1 MLGFVMHPDTSIA
14 RTRLPLRAGFRPE
27 LQALRA
33 LAVAVVVIYHLWPAY
48 LPGGYVGV
56 DVFFAISGYLM
67 TAHIVRGIMDNRG
80 FTLRS
85 FYVRRIRRLLPASL
99 LVLLVVG
106 VLTLIFS
113 SPISWIETGKH
124 IVSSAFYVENWAL
137 LLNSVDYLGAGS
149 GTIPTQHFWSLS
161 VEEQFYLVWPIL
173 LIAGLALARRRR
185 WSPIATLSVAIAV
198 VGVASL
204 AYSVAAT
211 AFDQPTAYFNTLTRI
226 WEFAAG
232 GALALALPRLRI
244 PHVLSLALT
253 WLGLLVI
260 AVSSLVYTDLS
271 PFPGWIALVPVVAT
285 LAVITGG
292 DEGGRG
298 SAMPL
303 LRWRPVQFLGDISY
317 SVYLWHWPL
326 IVLLPDI
333 LDRPVDGPAKVGILV
348 ASIILAW
355 LSKKYVEDPFRADG
369 GQGPGRVGRSGSH
382 LPVFA
387 AAAAGMVIVSLVGGA
402 GWASAQGRV
411 ASAEASLA
419 ALPPIDTMACFG
431 APDLVGDCGS
441 EPDLPDAVYPD
452 PLIARQDTGSSGC
465 QQSSTV
471 ADVLSCEFGNRES
484 PALRVALAGDSHA
497 GQWLAAMRGA
507 ADRGEWS
514 LDTFLRSGC
523 GLSVAAERGVGGQA
537 RCADWNADVLDRL
550 VKGGYDLVVVS
561 VRSSR
566 VGGGSLT
573 ASEAD
578 AEAAAIGRAWEV
590 LERAGIS
597 VVAIRDTPQPV
608 SAGIF
613 DLPECVDSAT
623 DAARECSF
631 DEDTALVTDPQV
643 EATQR
648 IPATRLVDMSRY
660 FCTDGVCPPVV
671 GRALVYSDGHHIT
684 ATYSESLAG
693 FLGEEIDAA
702 LAE

>member
-1 MLGFVMHPDTSIA
+1 M
-14 RTRLPLRAGFRPE
+14 
-27 LQALRA
+27 
-33 LAVAVVVIYHLWPAY
+33 
-48 LPGGYVGV
+48 
-56 DVFFAISGYLM
+56 
-67 TAHIVRGIMDNRG
+67 
-80 FTLRS
+80 
-85 FYVRRIRRLLPASL
+85 
-99 LVLLVVG
+99 
-106 VLTLIFS
+106 
-113 SPISWIETGKH
+113 
-124 IVSSAFYVENWAL
+124 
-137 LLNSVDYLGAGS
+137 
-149 GTIPTQHFWSLS
+149 
-161 VEEQFYLVWPIL
+161 
-173 LIAGLALARRRR
+173 
-185 WSPIATLSVAIAV
+185 
-198 VGVASL
+198 
-204 AYSVAAT
+204 
-211 AFDQPTAYFNTLTRI
+211 
-226 WEFAAG
+226 
-232 GALALALPRLRI
+232 
-244 PHVLSLALT
+244 
-253 WLGLLVI
+253 
-260 AVSSLVYTDLS
+260 
-271 PFPGWIALVPVVAT
+271 PVVAT
-285 LAVITGG
+285 LAVIAGG

>member
-1 MLGFVMHPDTSIA
+1 MHPDTSIA
-14 RTRLPLRAGFRPE
+14 RARAPFRAGFRPE

-33 LAVAVVVIYHLWPAY
+33 LAVAVVVVYHLWPAY

-67 TAHIVRGIMDNRG
+67 TAHIVRGIMGDRG

-85 FYVRRIRRLLPASL
+85 FYARRIRRLLPASL
-99 LVLLVVG
+99 FVLLVVG
-106 VLTLIFS
+106 VLTLLFS
-113 SPISWIETGKH
+113 SPISWIETGRH

-173 LIAGLALARRRR
+173 LIAGVALARARR
-185 WSPIATLSVAIAV
+185 WSPIATLTVAIAV
-198 VGVASL
+198 VGAASL

-244 PHVLSLALT
+244 PHALALALT
-253 WLGLLVI
+253 WVGLLVI
-260 AVSSLVYTDLS
+260 AASSLVYTDLS
-271 PFPGWIALVPVVAT
+271 PFPGWIALVPVLAT
-285 LAVITGG
+285 LAVIAGG
-292 DEGGRG
+292 DEGGRW
-298 SAMPL
+298 SVMPL

-348 ASIILAW
+348 ASIALAW
-355 LSKKYVEDPFRADG
+355 LSKRFIEDPFRADR
-369 GQGPGRVGRSGSH
+369 GPRVGRTPRSRSA

-387 AAAAGMVIVSLVGGA
+387 AAAAGMVVVSLVGGA

-419 ALPPIDTMACFG
+419 ALPPIDSMPCFG
-431 APDLVGDCGS
+431 APDLAGNCGS
-441 EPDLPDAVYPD
+441 DPDLPDAVYPD
-452 PLIARQDTGSSGC
+452 PLIARQNTGSSGC

-471 ADVLSCEFGNRES
+471 ADVLTCEFGDRES

-507 ADRGEWS
+507 AARGGWS

-523 GLSVAAERGVGGQA
+523 GVSVAAERGVGGQA
-537 RCADWNADVLDRL
+537 RCADWNADVLARL
-550 VKGGYDLVVVS
+550 VEGGYDVVVVS

-566 VGGGSLT
+566 VGGESLT
-573 ASEAD
+573 ASEAG
-578 AEAAAIGRAWEV
+578 AEADAITRAWER
-590 LERAGIS
+590 LEQAGIT

-613 DLPECVDSAT
+613 DLPECVYSAS

-631 DEDTALVTDPQV
+631 DADVALVTDPQV
-643 EATQR
+643 EATER
-648 IPATRLVDMSRY
+648 MPGTRLVDMTRY
-660 FCTDGVCPPVV
+660 FCVDGVCPPIV

-693 FLGEEIDAA
+693 LLEEEIDTAIA
-702 LAE
+702 R